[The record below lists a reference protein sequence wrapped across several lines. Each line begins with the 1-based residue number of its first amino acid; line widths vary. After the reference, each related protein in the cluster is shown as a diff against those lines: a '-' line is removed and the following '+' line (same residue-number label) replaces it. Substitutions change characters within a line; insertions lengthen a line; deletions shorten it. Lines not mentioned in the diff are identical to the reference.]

1 MPKTSRRFKEI
12 QSKVDSQNRYTTREA
27 LELVAS
33 CANTKF
39 DESVDVA
46 VRLGVNPRHAD
57 QMVRGACTLPHGTG
71 KSVRVLVFAQGE
83 GARAAEEAGADFVGA
98 DEFVQKIQKEGWLE
112 FDKVVATRGM
122 MGKVGRL
129 GRVLGPRG
137 LMPNPKVGTVVSDD
151 DVGATVRE
159 LKQGKISFRVEKSGI
174 IHVSIGKASMGAEK
188 LEDNFLALLAQLVR
202 MKPSTAKGTYVKGI
216 AISSTMGPG
225 IRVDT
230 SDAQRNAEGR

>member
-1 MPKTSRRFKEI
+1 
-12 QSKVDSQNRYTTREA
+12 V
-27 LELVAS
+27 
-33 CANTKF
+33 
-39 DESVDVA
+39 
-46 VRLGVNPRHAD
+46 
-57 QMVRGACTLPHGTG
+57 
-71 KSVRVLVFAQGE
+71 
-83 GARAAEEAGADFVGA
+83 AEEAGADFVGA
-98 DEFVQKIQKEGWLE
+98 DEFVQKIQKEGWLD

-159 LKQGKISFRVEKSGI
+159 LKQGKISFRVERTGI